1 MKKQACWR
9 GKWIDQQTCRYALYD
24 ISSKKELKQF
34 GAYSAW
40 DNPKAEEASI
50 PYAIRIEKEAKAA
63 GYQIVEN
70 PWD

>member
-1 MKKQACWR
+1 MR
-9 GKWIDQQTCRYALYD
+9 SMIY

-50 PYAIRIEKEAKAA
+50 PYAIRIEQEAKAA
-63 GYQIVEN
+63 GYEIVEN